1 MEFVCTKTTI
11 LIFRN
16 ASIVSA
22 GSRIWTST
30 QYASPCYRRRRRS
43 SIGRYFLT
51 MRRKHATCYWPVSFV
66 GNCRNTAC
74 CALPC
79 TRATCRHGH
88 YEALVAVASHL
99 RSSPTFRQKQGTSR
113 SVRVYLTSNTIH
125 SRKCFTCS
133 EKLTDAS
140 LSWVHTTYEHGPWT
154 PVSVFTGRVG
164 HQCIT
169 GVNMGC
175 VHGCSKMTPV
185 FTGLS
190 RAVFTARER
199 G

>member
-1 MEFVCTKTTI
+1 MRALCLQVHGYERAHNMRVLVI
-11 LIFRN
+11 AAVAEAVLADIFLQCVE
-16 ASIVSA
+16 SM
-22 GSRIWTST
+22 
-30 QYASPCYRRRRRS
+30 Q
-43 SIGRYFLT
+43 
-51 MRRKHATCYWPVSFV
+51 
-66 GNCRNTAC
+66 
-74 CALPC
+74 
-79 TRATCRHGH
+79 RATDRWASSAIVETRRAVLCRAPGQHGRHGH